1 MKASGDEHSP
11 LEAPNQKVSVVVP
24 TRNSAR
30 TLSRCLQSIKN
41 QTLKPFEI
49 IVVDA
54 FSSDE
59 TVQIAKNLG
68 ARILQR
74 RCSPAEARNLGISAS
89 TGEYTLFLDSD
100 QVLTPLVVEECVVK
114 CVKDKVGM
122 VRIPEVFVG
131 EDFWS
136 ICSAVWKNKY
146 EEVEYLYGAWKDLM
160 HGEPRFFVRK
170 LLEEVGMFDT
180 SLLWG
185 EDYDLYERLK
195 RLNVKEGYCTS
206 ILYHLE
212 SVSPTQWVLKNLR
225 YGETVPAF
233 MRKTNKKIFPSML
246 RHAMLTFV
254 QVLKEKQKP
263 SVVIGC
269 AFLLWLK
276 ACAMTIG
283 HVKEL

>member
-1 MKASGDEHSP
+1 M
-11 LEAPNQKVSVVVP
+11 EAPNPKVSVVVP

-30 TLSRCLQSIKN
+30 TLSRCLQSVKN

-49 IVVDA
+49 IVVDD

-74 RCSPAEARNLGISAS
+74 RCRPAEARNLGTSAS
-89 TGEYTLFLDSD
+89 TGEYMLFLDSD
-100 QVLTPLVVEECVVK
+100 QVLTPLVVEECVAK
-114 CVKDKVGM
+114 CTKEKVGM

-136 ICSAVWKNKY
+136 SCSAVWKNKY
-146 EEVEYLYGAWKDLM
+146 EQVEHVYGARENLM
-160 HGEPRFFVRK
+160 HGEPRFFIRK

-195 RLNVKEGYCTS
+195 RLNVKEGYCKAF
-206 ILYHLE
+206 LYHLE
-212 SVSPTQWVLKNLR
+212 SVSLTQWVLKNLR

-233 MRKTNKKIFPSML
+233 IRKTNKKIFPSMI

-254 QVLKEKQKP
+254 QVLREKQKP

-269 AFLLWLK
+269 VFLFWLK
-276 ACAMTIG
+276 ACSMIIG
-283 HVKEL
+283 HIKV